1 MVTNQIQNIFNKQK
15 ANRLTVSQSGVA
27 ERIGRLKRLQ
37 KFLLDHIGEAC
48 EATKNDFGKPEA
60 ETIVGELLVVQNELS
75 HAIKNLGRW
84 MSPQNQSTSL
94 VAIGTSSYIQHEA
107 KGCSL
112 IISPWNYPINLA
124 IKPLI
129 SAVAAG
135 CTAIIKPS
143 EMTPNSSAFVR
154 KIVEHVFEP
163 DEVAVVEGDAEVA
176 SQLLSLPFNHI
187 FFTGSPAV
195 GKIVMKAAAE
205 HLASVTL
212 ELGGKSPS
220 IVDATADISATA
232 RSIAWG
238 KFFNNGQT
246 CIAPDYVLVHESVHD
261 AFVSEMKTVVN
272 GMYNEAGNGIQNS
285 LDYARIVNHRHF
297 QRLTDLLSDAI
308 EHGAVVQFGNQNSE
322 DQRFI
327 APTLLTNVDD
337 SMRVMK
343 EEIFGP
349 ILPVR
354 KFASVQNAVA
364 HINNGEKPLALY
376 IHSTSRKN
384 ADYILRNTSA
394 GNALVNEVLTQ
405 FGNPEIP
412 FGGVNNSGIG
422 KSNGFY
428 GFQEFSN
435 PKGVMKRRFGTI
447 RFLYPPYSP
456 RLVAILNKVLKYV

>member
-1 MVTNQIQNIFNKQK
+1 MVTTQIHNIFYKQK
-15 ANRLTVSQSGVA
+15 ANQPRVAQSVTA
-27 ERIGRLKRLQ
+27 ERIGKLKRLQ
-37 KFLLDHIGEAC
+37 KYLLDHIEEAC
-48 EATKNDFGKPEA
+48 EAARNDFGKPDA
-60 ETIVGELLVVQNELS
+60 ETIVGELLVVQNEIS
-75 HAIKNLGRW
+75 HAIKNLAQW
-84 MSPQNQSTSL
+84 MHPHRQSTSL
-94 VAIGTSSYIQHEA
+94 VAIGTTSYIQYEA
-107 KGCSL
+107 KGCAL

-135 CTAIIKPS
+135 CTVIIKPS
-143 EMTPNSSAFVR
+143 ELTPNSSAYVR
-154 KIVEHVFEP
+154 ALVEHVFDT
-163 DEVAVVEGDAEVA
+163 DEVAVIEGDAEVA
-176 SQLLSLPFNHI
+176 AELLSMPFNHI

-195 GKIVMKAAAE
+195 GKIVMRAAAE

-220 IVDATADISATA
+220 IVDETADISSTA
-232 RSIAWG
+232 RHIAWG

-246 CIAPDYVLVHESVHD
+246 CIAPDYVLVQESIHD
-261 AFVSEMKTVVN
+261 RFLAEMKKAVAE
-272 GMYNEAGNGIQNS
+272 MYNKEGKGIENS
-285 LDYARIVNHRHF
+285 PNYARIVNDKHF
-297 QRLTDLLSDAI
+297 QRLKGLLSDAV
-308 EHGAVVQFGNQNSE
+308 ENGAVVQFGDQSSE
-322 DQRFI
+322 NQRFI
-327 APTLLTNVDD
+327 PPTLLTNVGD

-349 ILPVR
+349 ILPVK
-354 KFASVQNAVA
+354 KFTSINEAVA
-364 HINNGEKPLALY
+364 FVNKGEKPLALY
-376 IHSTSRKN
+376 IHSTSKKS

-435 PKGVMKRRFGTI
+435 AKGVMKRRFGTI

-456 RLVAILNKVLKYV
+456 KFVELLKKVLKYI